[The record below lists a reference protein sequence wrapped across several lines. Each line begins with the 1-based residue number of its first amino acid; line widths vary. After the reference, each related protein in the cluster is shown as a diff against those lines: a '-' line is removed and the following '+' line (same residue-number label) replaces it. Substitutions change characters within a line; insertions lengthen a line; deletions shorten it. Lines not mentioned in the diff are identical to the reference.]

1 MGHIALSSRSA
12 SQLEAL
18 HGSSEIGAE
27 TVDISEEAN
36 LPAGRQRAS
45 LLRFRIKLQMAGL
58 ADHGHTPRFSDKLE
72 GGEFTRSTIDME
84 RDEIDVEDDP
94 LLPRR
99 GRRTGKQFT

>member
-58 ADHGHTPRFSDKLE
+58 ADHG
-72 GGEFTRSTIDME
+72 STIDME

>member
-12 SQLEAL
+12 SELEAL

-27 TVDISEEAN
+27 TVDISEEAS
-36 LPAGRQRAS
+36 LPAGRQRA
-45 LLRFRIKLQMAGL
+45 RIKLQTAGL
-58 ADHGHTPRFSDKLE
+58 VDHGHTPRFSDKLK
-72 GGEFTRSTIDME
+72 GGEFTRSTINME